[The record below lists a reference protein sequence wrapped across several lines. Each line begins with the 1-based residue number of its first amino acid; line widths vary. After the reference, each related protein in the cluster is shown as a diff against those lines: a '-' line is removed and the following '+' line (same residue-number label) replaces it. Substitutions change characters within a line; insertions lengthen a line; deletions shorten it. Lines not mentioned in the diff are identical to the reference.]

1 MPEKEMWDIYQMMN
15 NICLRMDAVETKEN
29 KELFEKIRWLLHE
42 MEYRLVTM
50 SNAITDMQ
58 DAYIKFAEAYQS
70 AREEINFK
78 YKKPMKNS

>member
-15 NICLRMDAVETKEN
+15 NICLQMDAAETKEN
-29 KELFEKIRWLLHE
+29 EELFEKIRWLLHE

-70 AREEINFK
+70 AREEIKFK
-78 YKKPMKNS
+78 YKKPQDS